1 MLKVSAEAATKVVLR
16 PEPPWLNRNV
26 LGMGIA
32 SLLSDAGH
40 EMATAVLPGFLAAL
54 GVSAAALG
62 FIEGVA
68 DSISSAAKLLS
79 GWLSD
84 RSGRR
89 KPLAVEGYFLT
100 GSSTALFA
108 FAHGWPLVLAGRVLG
123 WFGRGIRSPLRDTM
137 LAESVSAQSH
147 GKAFGFHRTGDTL
160 GAIIGP
166 IVSVCLIAYYHSK
179 SQDPTAPFRKV
190 FLLTLIPGIASA
202 LAFASFVKEKRGLP
216 TQIQFWASVKSLP
229 TSYRRFLLG
238 CGIFGLGDCSR
249 TMIILAATQILSPRY
264 GLTAAAQLAALFY
277 VGHNV
282 FYAVYSYPIGALS
295 DRLGRRGLLA
305 GGYFAGA
312 LSSLGFVTAFV
323 WKLNVVVYLL
333 AMFGL
338 AGLSMAVE
346 DSLEGAMTADLVQ
359 EKLRGT
365 AYGVLGT
372 INGIGDLVSSGMV
385 GILWTLLSPIAAF
398 FFATVLMTL
407 GALVIFQWSPKE

>member
-1 MLKVSAEAATKVVLR
+1 MKVSEEAASKLVLR
-16 PEPPWLNRNV
+16 SEPPWLNRNV

-68 DSISSAAKLLS
+68 DSVSSVAKLCS

-84 RSGRR
+84 RSGHR
-89 KPLAVEGYFLT
+89 KPLAVEGYLLT
-100 GSSTALFA
+100 GFSKALFA
-108 FAHGWPLVLAGRVLG
+108 FAHGWPLVFVGRVLG
-123 WFGRGIRSPLRDTM
+123 WFGRGIRGPLRDA
-137 LAESVSAQSH
+137 LLAASVPAESR

-166 IVSVCLIAYYHSK
+166 MVSVWLIAHYHAS

-190 FLLTLIPGIASA
+190 FLLTLIPGIASG
-202 LAFASFVKEKRGLP
+202 LAFANFVSEQQGSRTP
-216 TQIQFWASVKSLP
+216 IRFWASLRSLP
-229 TSYRRFLLG
+229 RPYRRFLWG
-238 CGIFGLGDCSR
+238 CGIFGLGDYAR
-249 TMIILAATQILSPRY
+249 TMIILAATQLLSPTY
-264 GLTAAAQLAALFY
+264 GLTAATQLAAMFY

-282 FYAVYSYPIGALS
+282 FYAGYSYPIGALS
-295 DRLGRRGLLA
+295 DRLGRRELLV
-305 GGYFAGA
+305 GGYLAGA
-312 LSSLGFVTAFV
+312 LSSLGLVAAFV
-323 WKLNVVVYLL
+323 WKLDVVVFLL

-359 EKLRGT
+359 ENLRGT

-385 GILWTLLSPIAAF
+385 GILWTAFSPIAAF
-398 FFATVLMTL
+398 FYATVLMAS
-407 GALVIFQWSPKE
+407 GALVILYWSPQE

>member
-1 MLKVSAEAATKVVLR
+1 MKVSEAATRVILR

-32 SLLSDAGH
+32 SLLSDASH
-40 EMATAVLPGFLAAL
+40 EMATAVLPGFLAVL
-54 GVSAAALG
+54 GLPAAALG
-62 FIEGVA
+62 FIEGAA
-68 DSISSAAKLLS
+68 DSISSAAKLCS

-100 GSSTALFA
+100 GFSKALFA
-108 FAHGWPLVLAGRVLG
+108 FAHGWPLVLVGRVLG
-123 WFGRGIRSPLRDTM
+123 WFGRGIRGPLRDAL
-137 LAESVSAQSH
+137 LAESVPAESR

-166 IVSVCLIAYYHSK
+166 VVSVWLIAHYHSR
-179 SQDPTAPFRKV
+179 SQDPAAPFRKI

-202 LAFASFVKEKRGLP
+202 LAFASFVKEEPGAPAR
-216 TQIQFWASVKSLP
+216 IQFWASVKSLP
-229 TSYRRFLLG
+229 TSYRRFLVG
-238 CGIFGLGDCSR
+238 CGIFGLGDYAR

-264 GLTAAAQLAALFY
+264 GLTAAAQSAAMFY
-277 VGHNV
+277 VGHNI
-282 FYAVYSYPIGALS
+282 FYAGYSYPIGALS
-295 DRLGRRGLLA
+295 DRVGRRGLLA
-305 GGYFAGA
+305 GGYLAGA
-312 LSSLGFVTAFV
+312 LSSLGFVAAFV
-323 WKLNVVVYLL
+323 WKLNVAVYLL

-338 AGLSMAVE
+338 AGFSMAVE

-359 EKLRGT
+359 VELRGT

-385 GILWTLLSPIAAF
+385 GILWTLFSPIAAF
-398 FFATVLMTL
+398 FYATVLMAL
-407 GALVIFQWSPKE
+407 GALVIFYWSPQE